1 MTSGSNLVR
10 ALQSTIRHSG
20 RRPAMLDRARCYTWA
35 EFGERVARLAGAFR
49 FMGIDTGTRY
59 AIISRN
65 GFRAEELKWA
75 GLWLRAV
82 PVPVNWRLAPPEIAH
97 MLADAECRAIFA
109 ETEFLRLFE
118 HPALAAWVGKLM
130 MFGSASGV
138 DATIYESMVASTEAV
153 TETDAD
159 PDEDALLLYTGGST
173 GRSKGVRLSHA
184 NILSNALEIG
194 LGLGARRQDVYLH
207 AAPMFHSGDLIAT
220 AWLLLG
226 AAHCYLPAYAPEAFL
241 EAIVLHRVSAM
252 TAVPTMLIEAIRH
265 PGFSSFDVSGVRLVF
280 FGSAPTAFEWIERFA
295 RAFSRAD
302 LATGYGLTEAA
313 PIVTIFD
320 ARELRAAIEEA
331 RRSGRRDGRV
341 LSVGKPNL
349 LNELRIVGTDGRD
362 VAAGQVGEI
371 AARGPNV
378 MKGYLNL
385 PEATGEVLQNGWLR
399 TGDIGSID
407 EDGHLYLLDRA
418 KDMLI
423 SGGENIYSTEVEQA
437 LYRHPAVAEAAV
449 IGVPDERLGETVM
462 AVVVPAPGARP
473 SEDELRDHCR
483 EWLGGYK
490 VPRRFAFVEALPR
503 SAFGKVL
510 KPALRTQFGQPFA
523 FSADGEKVW
532 QDGDKRMAAAG
543 R

>member
-1 MTSGSNLVR
+1 
-10 ALQSTIRHSG
+10 
-20 RRPAMLDRARCYTWA
+20 MLDRDRCYTWA
-35 EFGERVARLAGAFR
+35 EFGERVARVAGAFR
-49 FMGIDTGTRY
+49 SMSIDAGARY
-59 AIISRN
+59 AILSRN

-75 GLWLRAV
+75 GLWIRAL
-82 PVPVNWRLAPPEIAH
+82 PVPVNWRLAPSEIAH
-97 MLADAECRAIFA
+97 VLADADCRAIFA
-109 ETEFLRLFE
+109 ETEFRRLFE
-118 HPALAAWVGKLM
+118 HPALAAWAGKLTT
-130 MFGSASGV
+130 FGSASGH
-138 DATIYESMVASTEAV
+138 DAKIYESMVSSVEAV
-153 TETDAD
+153 MQADAD
-159 PDEDALLLYTGGST
+159 PEEDAILLYTGGTT
-173 GRSKGVRLSHA
+173 GRSKGVRLSHT

-194 LGLGARRQDVYLH
+194 LGLEARRQDVYLH

-226 AAHCYLPAYAPEAFL
+226 ATHCYLPAYSPQTFL
-241 EAIVLHRVSAM
+241 EAIVRHRVSAM
-252 TAVPTMLIEAIRH
+252 TAVPTMLIEAIRY

-280 FGSAPTAFEWIERFA
+280 YGSAPTAFEWIERFA
-295 RAFSRAD
+295 RAFSEAD

-320 ARELRAAIEEA
+320 PRDLHAAIEEA

-385 PEATGEVLQNGWLR
+385 PEATEEVLQNGWLR
-399 TGDIGSID
+399 TGDIGRID
-407 EDGHLYLLDRA
+407 EDGYLYLLDRA

-423 SGGENIYSTEVEQA
+423 SGGENIYSTEVELA

-449 IGVPDERLGETVM
+449 IGVPDDKLGETVM
-462 AVVVPAPGARP
+462 AVVVRAPGAQP
-473 SEDELRDHCR
+473 NENELRDHCR

-510 KPALRTQFGQPFA
+510 KPALRKQFGQPFA
-523 FSADGEKVW
+523 LSPSGETVRR
-532 QDGDKRMAAAG
+532 DGDTNKKAVCSLSRAE
-543 R
+543 